1 MVQPPSHLI
10 LPTGEPKG
18 EQMNADGA
26 AATPLTQ
33 RVVDLDLAARVGRA
47 LRATGYAPLR
57 GVEVTVHELRVI
69 LRGHVPNYHLKQVA
83 QGTALAVLGAQ
94 EVRNDLEVDRPS

>member
-1 MVQPPSHLI
+1 MAQPPSPLI
-10 LPTGEPKG
+10 LPIGEPKG

-26 AATPLTQ
+26 ATLLTQ
-33 RVVDLDLAARVGRA
+33 RVVDLDLAARVGCA

-57 GVEVTVHELRVI
+57 GVEVTVHERLVI
-69 LRGHVPNYHLKQVA
+69 LRGHVPSYHLKQVA

-94 EVRNDLEVDRPS
+94 EVRNDLEVDQPS

>member
-1 MVQPPSHLI
+1 MAQPAPSLI

-33 RVVDLDLAARVGRA
+33 SVVDLDLATRVGCA
-47 LRATGYAPLR
+47 LRATGFAPLR
-57 GVEVTVHELRVI
+57 GVEVTVHEQLVI
-69 LRGHVPNYHLKQVA
+69 LSGQVPSYHLKQLA
-83 QGTALAVLGAQ
+83 QATALAVPGAQ
-94 EVRNDLEVDRPS
+94 EVRNDLEVDRPT